1 MQEKSKD
8 NKMQESASLFVKLDE
23 IVEIVPKMPKIS
35 SDTEVSFLGMVDIST
50 EGTIINTHR
59 CTYSNLSKGYSKFLE
74 GDILVAIIS
83 PCFEN
88 GKGALATGL
97 INGIGLGS
105 GQFHVLRATEKID
118 PYILLN
124 ITLNKTFRKK
134 GKLEMVGTTGRKMV
148 PSSFIRNYQI
158 FLPPLSEQQ
167 KIASILR
174 TWDRAIERTK
184 RLIEIRQK
192 YLILLTRLLVYG
204 YLRVDNKKT
213 TSRIKYKW
221 CSAPSDW
228 SFFLIKDIAVGRSE
242 FNVNNNDYTVLS
254 CSKHYG
260 FVRSL
265 DFFKKQI
272 FSKKLTN
279 YKIIYR
285 NDFGF
290 PSNHI
295 EEGSIGLQN
304 LEDKAVV
311 SPIYTIFTPD
321 NKYIYH
327 DFLFR
332 LLKTKTYIH
341 IFCVLTTSSVD
352 RRGKLSWTDFSNI
365 GLCLP
370 DLIEQKKISEIL
382 VKQEN
387 LINNLSLY
395 KKALQNQKQGLMQK
409 LLTGQWRVRVEE
421 DKI

>member
-1 MQEKSKD
+1 
-8 NKMQESASLFVKLDE
+8 MQESSNLFVKLGDV
-23 IVEIVPKMPKIS
+23 VEIAPKVPKMSP
-35 SDTEVSFLGMVDIST
+35 DTEVSFLGMVDIST
-50 EGTIINTHR
+50 EGTIINNHR
-59 CTYSNLSKGYSKFLE
+59 CKYSEVSKGYSKFLE

-88 GKGALATGL
+88 GKGALAKEL

-105 GQFHVLRATEKID
+105 GQFYVLRATEKID

-148 PSSFIRNYQI
+148 PSSFIRNYKI
-158 FLPPLSEQQ
+158 FLPPLPEQQ

-174 TWDRAIERTK
+174 TWDKALEKIEY
-184 RLIEIRQK
+184 LIEISKK
-192 YLILLTRLLVYG
+192 YLSLLTVLLIYG

-213 TSRIKYKW
+213 TNRIKYKW

-228 SFFLIKDIAVGRSE
+228 SFLRIKDIAVERSE
-242 FNVNNNDYTVLS
+242 FNVSNNNYTVLS
-254 CSKHYG
+254 CSKYYG
-260 FVRSL
+260 FVKSL

-279 YKIIYR
+279 YKIICR

-290 PSNHI
+290 PSNHV

-332 LLKTKTYIH
+332 LLKTKTYVH
-341 IFCVLTTSSVD
+341 IFRALTTSSVD
-352 RRGKLSWTDFSNI
+352 RRGKLRWADFSNI
-365 GLCLP
+365 ELCLP
-370 DLIEQKKISEIL
+370 DLIEQKKISKIL
-382 VKQEN
+382 SEQQN
-387 LINNLSLY
+387 LINGLYLY

-409 LLTGQWRVRVEE
+409 LLTGQWRVKADEGVR
-421 DKI
+421 